1 MKTISNRALFRALCK
16 QSFLYV
22 IFFLYTIEAAI
33 LFCDLRSSSERLIGP
48 LDLRTTS
55 KYL

>member
-1 MKTISNRALFRALCK
+1 MKTISNRALFRELCK
-16 QSFLYV
+16 QSFLCV

-33 LFCDLRSSSERLIGP
+33 LFCDLRSSSERLIGT